1 MNVILDLGYYQMIHG
16 SVLYVEKVY
25 LPEIEPVR
33 KATDFYIPED
43 KKNITPAVTS
53 IGSEYYRIQSKRE
66 PNYQGS
72 FKQLAAKGLKITN
85 YTVKGGDGKPIQE
98 KEEEDY

>member
-1 MNVILDLGYYQMIHG
+1 MIHG

-85 YTVKGGDGKPIQE
+85 YTVKGGDGKPIRE
-98 KEEEDY
+98 KEEVDY